1 MRRAARPGAS
11 RCHSLEIA
19 PLSFH
24 FFMAI
29 DTLRAPVAPPPPTA
43 ESTSA
48 GAATIGL
55 GERIRRIDWWVIGAL
70 AALMLISAWL
80 RTKAFNEHYW
90 VDEGLSVGIAGHP
103 LSDIP
108 SLLRQDGSPPL
119 YYLILHVWMSWR
131 GTGEIATHE
140 LSLIFALLTIPVAYW
155 FGASLFGRRTGLV
168 AATLAALNT
177 YLTVYAQESRM
188 YALLALLALIV
199 AGSFVHAFVRHRRR
213 YLPVFSVSLAAA
225 LYTHNWALFLGLMCG
240 VAFLFCVY
248 EQRTNRRALWR
259 DGLIGFGAAAILYL
273 PWLPTLIYQAHHT
286 GAPWDLPPTLWS
298 IPQGLY
304 TITGGRGAAVALLLA
319 GGVGLLA
326 LRQAHNGSAWM
337 LRAAQCLLILGAGT
351 LLLGWLYSKT
361 TPAWAPRYLAVIVG
375 PLILLFGLGLVR
387 AGALGMAALAL
398 CACFWILDPQKP
410 SVDSKSNVAAVI
422 RHVRHDLPAN
432 SLVLSTQPE
441 QVPTIAY
448 YLPHVTRYGTPLG
461 PVPDRHIVDWRDALN
476 RFHHFSVRGT
486 LDPML
491 ARLAPGQ
498 RVALVTPWRFT
509 TEPLWM
515 KLIERSSKQ
524 WLRALEHDR
533 RFIKL
538 SSSSADA
545 VRAGVPVAVT
555 VFERR

>member
-1 MRRAARPGAS
+1 
-11 RCHSLEIA
+11 
-19 PLSFH
+19 
-24 FFMAI
+24 MAI
-29 DTLRAPVAPPPPTA
+29 DTLRAPVAESPPVVKPTTA
-43 ESTSA
+43 ERPHT
-48 GAATIGL
+48 GL
-55 GERIRRIDWWVIGAL
+55 GTRVRGIDWWVIGAL
-70 AALMLISAWL
+70 AGLMLISAWL

-90 VDEGLSVGIAGHP
+90 IDEGLSVGIAGHP

-131 GTGEIATHE
+131 GASEVATHE

-155 FGASLFGRRTGLV
+155 FGASLFGRRSGLV
-168 AATLAALNT
+168 AATLAALST
-177 YLTVYAQESRM
+177 YLTVYAQETRM
-188 YALLALLALIV
+188 YALMTLLGVIV
-199 AGSFVHAFVRHRRR
+199 AGSFVETFVRHRRH

-248 EQRTNRRALWR
+248 AQRTGRRALWR
-259 DGLIGFGAAAILYL
+259 DGLIGFGVTGLLYL
-273 PWLPTLIYQAHHT
+273 PWLPTLAYQAKHT

-304 TITGGRGAAVALLLA
+304 SLTGGRGAAVALLLA
-319 GGVGLLA
+319 GGVGLVA
-326 LRQAHNGSAWM
+326 LRQTQNGGALM
-337 LRAAQCLLILGAGT
+337 LRAAQVLVVLGFGT
-351 LLLGWLYSKT
+351 LLFGWLYSKT

-375 PLILLFGLGLVR
+375 PLILLFALGLVR

-422 RHVRHDLPAN
+422 HHVRPHLPAG

-448 YLPHVTRYGTPLG
+448 YLPHITQYGTPLG
-461 PVPDRHIVDWRDALN
+461 PVADRHIVDWRDALTKF
-476 RFHHFSVRGT
+476 RHVSVRRT
-486 LDPML
+486 LEPML
-491 ARLAPGQ
+491 ATLVPGQ

-509 TEPLWM
+509 TDPLWM

-524 WLRALEHDR
+524 WLRALERDP
-533 RFIKL
+533 RFVKI